1 MVFIAIL
8 VISGGASFV
17 EAGRGWSATAEKLY
31 QKAQKSYYSL
41 KGSPEKRAYRNH
53 WLRCIEKFTAVYE
66 KFPGSQ
72 EAYKAAFTIAGL
84 FHDLYKTARNR
95 GDLDQALS
103 YYQKV
108 TGEFKIGRLTDDAYF
123 HQGEI
128 HYAKKD
134 FDSALNVFEK
144 VVDQYSDEDQAK
156 NARKFIGELK
166 GLAAVKTAEKEVL
179 AEKPGKSEAA
189 LLKNIIY
196 SSNFGVTRIIAHTSY
211 PVRFSHNRLSNPD
224 RVYVNLANS
233 RMAPRLTNSFDIK
246 DKLLNR
252 VRVSQFDSGTC
263 RLVLD
268 LNPVKGL
275 KVSPRR
281 EGPHVV
287 IEVLEPGKRVRIEN
301 IPAKH
306 QKKVQVAKKVEK
318 PATKNLEKY
327 TKKEDTPLIV
337 IDPGHGGKD
346 FGAKGK
352 NGLLEKD
359 VNLSLSKKV
368 KAILEKK
375 YKYRVIMTRTDDTFI
390 PLDSRGD
397 IANEKGADL
406 FISIHANAAKNSTA
420 HGIETYYLGIGNSEQ
435 AQETAA
441 RENGKLVQSVKDDQ
455 VQQILAS
462 LISTT
467 KINDSARLA
476 VQVQNKLYKSVKQ
489 KYRGVKNLGVKVG
502 PFFVLHDTSMPSIL
516 IEVGFVTNS
525 REGKRLKNSKYQ
537 DKLAEA
543 IAKGIY
549 GSLLEKGPTI

>member
-1 MVFIAIL
+1 M
-8 VISGGASFV
+8 
-17 EAGRGWSATAEKLY
+17 
-31 QKAQKSYYSL
+31 
-41 KGSPEKRAYRNH
+41 
-53 WLRCIEKFTAVYE
+53 
-66 KFPGSQ
+66 
-72 EAYKAAFTIAGL
+72 
-84 FHDLYKTARNR
+84 
-95 GDLDQALS
+95 
-103 YYQKV
+103 
-108 TGEFKIGRLTDDAYF
+108 TDDAYF

-128 HYAKKD
+128 HYAKKE

-144 VVDQYSDEDQAK
+144 VVDQYSDGDQAK
-156 NARKFIGELK
+156 TARKFIGELK
-166 GLAAVKTAEKEVL
+166 GRAAVKTAEKEVL

-233 RMAPRLTNSFDIK
+233 RMDPRLTNSFDIK

-275 KVSPRR
+275 KVSTRR
-281 EGPHVV
+281 EGSRVV
-287 IEVLEPGKRVRIEN
+287 IEVLEPGKQVRIKN
-301 IPAKH
+301 ISAKH

-318 PATKNLEKY
+318 PV
-327 TKKEDTPLIV
+327 IV

-390 PLDSRGD
+390 PLDGRGD

-489 KYRGVKNLGVKVG
+489 KYRGVKNLGVKEG